1 MNSYIAENGKSSMG
15 AVVEQIQQTYDLQVN
30 GYYSQLHLLEDSLI
44 QEKVRS
50 IELDRNKKF
59 FETWQKES
67 ESTLIFLQ
75 ENGKAITTD
84 GTKLRVDMPSKCLLD
99 LRNGYNIGKLVSL
112 DYNQKKKDGYLVAI
126 PCQEYTIN
134 GETYTAIG
142 TLYDHSKLD
151 SMLSVKSYN
160 GNAYLFMLDNDGN
173 ITYTNQIED
182 KFFRNYFL
190 LKHLKG
196 DQAITE
202 EEADSLQKKLDGRE
216 QGVELLGSDKP
227 YYLGYCPI
235 ENNNTMLICIVE
247 KSVVDN
253 VLRDYQKT
261 IVFETILMAGFI
273 LLLFAGLFYS
283 ISRRSLAEQKAE
295 YEKRNN
301 EIQTLAMKEME
312 ESNKK
317 LKKAKDITTEALQT
331 AENANKA
338 KTDFLS
344 NMSHDIRT
352 PMNAI
357 IGFSGLMEQ
366 NLDHKEKAKGYL
378 KKIQASSNL
387 LLTIINQV
395 LEMAR
400 IESGTAT
407 LNLEP
412 CNLSELFHSVNFVF
426 ESYVKKKG
434 LHFQVDSKV
443 QHHYAFCD
451 ITKLQQIYLNIVSN
465 AIKYTPADHAITVS
479 VIEVPS
485 HKENY
490 ARYIFV
496 CKDTGYGMS
505 EEFLPHI
512 FEEFTREHTT
522 TENKISGTGLGLS
535 IVKSMVDLM
544 GGTIKVESIK
554 GKGTK
559 FTVDIALQIA
569 SKEEFTEEQVMTK
582 EIVNNEMKHK
592 RILLAEDNDLNA
604 EIAIEI
610 LKSEGYLV
618 EHASHGQQCIEM
630 LQNASDGYYDLILMD
645 IQMPF
650 MNGYE
655 ACKEIRKMKDTQK
668 ANIPIIAMTANA
680 FEEDKQMA
688 MQAGMNDYVPKPMD
702 MKILNPILQKYL

>member
-1 MNSYIAENGKSSMG
+1 MSKKSASKRIRRNSYIVGMISFTVA
-15 AVVEQIQQTYDLQVN
+15 
-30 GYYSQLHLLEDSLI
+30 
-44 QEKVRS
+44 
-50 IELDRNKKF
+50 
-59 FETWQKES
+59 
-67 ESTLIFLQ
+67 LIFGIIVNSYTEKEQ
-75 ENGKAITTD
+75 KA
-84 GTKLRVDMPSKCLLD
+84 
-99 LRNGYNIGKLVSL
+99 N
-112 DYNQKKKDGYLVAI
+112 A
-126 PCQEYTIN
+126 
-134 GETYTAIG
+134 TYTAKSTVRRIKSQLDQYVVISDFLENTINEG
-142 TLYDHSKLD
+142 YPLDQNEFSKLAEMIPNENGVVKAFEIAPGGIVSTVYPED
-151 SMLSVKSYN
+151 GNEIVQGLDLLSISVGHNDASLAKNTNEYTLGGPYQLKQGGIGALLFNPVYQKDASGNENFWGFVVLVIDWNRFIDQIGLDKLNDASYN
-160 GNAYLFMLDNDGN
+160 YEIWKSDGDLSNRFVLAQSEEPLSKRCLTVECDIPNYMWYFEIEPKDGWIPASQWFSTIFISYLFSLMISTSFYL
-173 ITYTNQIED
+173 YTSR
-182 KFFRNYFL
+182 KFQQQQYAIQ
-190 LKHLKG
+190 LK
-196 DQAITE
+196 E
-202 EEADSLQKKLDGRE
+202 S
-216 QGVELLGSDKP
+216 
-227 YYLGYCPI
+227 
-235 ENNNTMLICIVE
+235 
-247 KSVVDN
+247 
-253 VLRDYQKT
+253 
-261 IVFETILMAGFI
+261 
-273 LLLFAGLFYS
+273 
-283 ISRRSLAEQKAE
+283 AEQA
-295 YEKRNN
+295 RSAN
-301 EIQTLAMKEME
+301 E
-312 ESNKK
+312 
-317 LKKAKDITTEALQT
+317 
-331 AENANKA
+331 A
-338 KTDFLS
+338 KTRFLF

-357 IGFSGLMEQ
+357 IGFSGLLEQ
-366 NLDHKEKAKGYL
+366 NLDNKEKAKGYL
-378 KKIQASSNL
+378 KKIQVSSNL
-387 LLTIINQV
+387 LLKIINQV

-426 ESYVKKKG
+426 ESDVKKKG
-434 LHFQVDSKV
+434 LHFQVDLKV

-465 AIKYTPADHAITVS
+465 AIKYTPADHTITVS

-496 CKDTGYGMS
+496 CEDTGYGMS

-512 FEEFTREHTT
+512 FDEFTREHTS

-544 GGTIKVESIK
+544 DGTIKVESIK

-569 SKEEFTEEQVMTK
+569 SKEDFTEEQVMTK

-630 LQNASDGYYDLILMD
+630 LQNASDGYYDLVLMD

-655 ACKEIRKMKDTQK
+655 ACKEIRKMEDTQK

>member
-1 MNSYIAENGKSSMG
+1 MNKKSVVKKIKRNCYIVGMISFVVALIFGIIVNSYTEK
-15 AVVEQIQQTYDLQVN
+15 EQ
-30 GYYSQLHLLEDSLI
+30 
-44 QEKVRS
+44 
-50 IELDRNKKF
+50 
-59 FETWQKES
+59 
-67 ESTLIFLQ
+67 
-75 ENGKAITTD
+75 KA
-84 GTKLRVDMPSKCLLD
+84 
-99 LRNGYNIGKLVSL
+99 N
-112 DYNQKKKDGYLVAI
+112 A
-126 PCQEYTIN
+126 
-134 GETYTAIG
+134 TYTAKSTVRRIKSQLDQYVVISDFLENTINEG
-142 TLYDHSKLD
+142 YPLDQNEFSKLAEMIPNENGVVKAFEIAPGGIVSTVYPED
-151 SMLSVKSYN
+151 GNEIVQGLDLLSLSVGHYDASLAKNTNEYTLGGPYQLKQGGIGALLFNPVYQKDASGNENFWGFVVLVIDWNRFIDQIGLDKLNDASYN
-160 GNAYLFMLDNDGN
+160 YEIWKSDGDLSNRFVLAQSEEPLSKRCLTVECDIPNYMWYFEIEPKDGWIPASQWFTTIFISYLFSLMISTSFYL
-173 ITYTNQIED
+173 YTSR
-182 KFFRNYFL
+182 KFQQQQYAIQ
-190 LKHLKG
+190 LK
-196 DQAITE
+196 E
-202 EEADSLQKKLDGRE
+202 S
-216 QGVELLGSDKP
+216 
-227 YYLGYCPI
+227 
-235 ENNNTMLICIVE
+235 
-247 KSVVDN
+247 
-253 VLRDYQKT
+253 
-261 IVFETILMAGFI
+261 
-273 LLLFAGLFYS
+273 
-283 ISRRSLAEQKAE
+283 AEQA
-295 YEKRNN
+295 RSAN
-301 EIQTLAMKEME
+301 E
-312 ESNKK
+312 
-317 LKKAKDITTEALQT
+317 
-331 AENANKA
+331 A
-338 KTDFLS
+338 KTRFLF

-357 IGFSGLMEQ
+357 IGFSGLLEQ
-366 NLDHKEKAKGYL
+366 NLDNKEKAKGYL
-378 KKIQASSNL
+378 KKIQVSSNL
-387 LLTIINQV
+387 LLKIINQV

-426 ESYVKKKG
+426 ESDVKKKG

-496 CKDTGYGMS
+496 CEDTGYGMS

-512 FEEFTREHTT
+512 FDEFTREHTT

-544 GGTIKVESIK
+544 DGTIKVESIK

-569 SKEEFTEEQVMTK
+569 SKEDFTEEQVMTK

-630 LQNASDGYYDLILMD
+630 LQNASDGYYDLVLMD

-655 ACKEIRKMKDTQK
+655 ACKEIRKMEDTQK

-688 MQAGMNDYVPKPMD
+688 MRSGMNDYVPKPMD

>member
-1 MNSYIAENGKSSMG
+1 MNKKSVVKRIKRNCYIVGMISFIVALIFGIIVNSYTEK
-15 AVVEQIQQTYDLQVN
+15 EQ
-30 GYYSQLHLLEDSLI
+30 
-44 QEKVRS
+44 
-50 IELDRNKKF
+50 
-59 FETWQKES
+59 
-67 ESTLIFLQ
+67 
-75 ENGKAITTD
+75 KA
-84 GTKLRVDMPSKCLLD
+84 
-99 LRNGYNIGKLVSL
+99 N
-112 DYNQKKKDGYLVAI
+112 A
-126 PCQEYTIN
+126 
-134 GETYTAIG
+134 TYTAKSTVRRIKSQLDQYVVISDFLENTINEG
-142 TLYDHSKLD
+142 YPLDQNEFSKLAELIPNENGVVKAFEIAPGGIVSTVYPED
-151 SMLSVKSYN
+151 GNEIVQGLDLLSLSVGHNDATLAKNTNEYTLGGPYQLKQGGTGALLFNPVYQKDASGNENFWGFVVLAIDWNRFIDQIGLDKLNDASYN
-160 GNAYLFMLDNDGN
+160 YEIWKSDGDISNRFVLAQSEEPLSKRCLTVECNIPNYMWYFEIEPKDGWIPASQWFTTIFISYLFSLMISTSFYL
-173 ITYTNQIED
+173 YTSR
-182 KFFRNYFL
+182 KFQQQQYAIQ
-190 LKHLKG
+190 LK
-196 DQAITE
+196 E
-202 EEADSLQKKLDGRE
+202 S
-216 QGVELLGSDKP
+216 
-227 YYLGYCPI
+227 
-235 ENNNTMLICIVE
+235 
-247 KSVVDN
+247 
-253 VLRDYQKT
+253 
-261 IVFETILMAGFI
+261 
-273 LLLFAGLFYS
+273 
-283 ISRRSLAEQKAE
+283 AEQA
-295 YEKRNN
+295 RSAN
-301 EIQTLAMKEME
+301 E
-312 ESNKK
+312 
-317 LKKAKDITTEALQT
+317 
-331 AENANKA
+331 A
-338 KTDFLS
+338 KTRFLF

-387 LLTIINQV
+387 LLIIINQV

-426 ESYVKKKG
+426 ESDVKKKG

-496 CKDTGYGMS
+496 CEDTGYGMS

-569 SKEEFTEEQVMTK
+569 SKEDFAEEQVMTK

-630 LQNASDGYYDLILMD
+630 LQNASDGYFDLILMD

-655 ACKEIRKMKDTQK
+655 ACKEIRNMKDTQK

-688 MQAGMNDYVPKPMD
+688 MQSGMNDYVPKPMD

>member
-1 MNSYIAENGKSSMG
+1 MRKKSASKTIKRNCYIVGMISFTVALIFGIIVNSYTEK
-15 AVVEQIQQTYDLQVN
+15 EQ
-30 GYYSQLHLLEDSLI
+30 
-44 QEKVRS
+44 
-50 IELDRNKKF
+50 
-59 FETWQKES
+59 
-67 ESTLIFLQ
+67 
-75 ENGKAITTD
+75 KA
-84 GTKLRVDMPSKCLLD
+84 
-99 LRNGYNIGKLVSL
+99 N
-112 DYNQKKKDGYLVAI
+112 A
-126 PCQEYTIN
+126 
-134 GETYTAIG
+134 TYTAKSTVRRIKSQLDQYVVISDFLENTINEG
-142 TLYDHSKLD
+142 YPLDQNEFSKLAEMIPNENGVVKAFEIAPGGIVSTVYPEGGNEIVQGLD
-151 SMLSVKSYN
+151 LLSLSVGHYDASLAKNTNEYTLGGPYQLKQGGIGALLFNPVYQKDASGNENFWGFVVLVIDWNRFIDQIGLDKLNDASYN
-160 GNAYLFMLDNDGN
+160 YEIWKSDGDLSNRFVLAQSEEPLSKRCLTVECDIPNYMWYFEIEPKDGWIPASQWFSTIFISYLFSLMISTSFYL
-173 ITYTNQIED
+173 YTSR
-182 KFFRNYFL
+182 KFQQQQYAIQ
-190 LKHLKG
+190 LK
-196 DQAITE
+196 E
-202 EEADSLQKKLDGRE
+202 S
-216 QGVELLGSDKP
+216 
-227 YYLGYCPI
+227 
-235 ENNNTMLICIVE
+235 
-247 KSVVDN
+247 
-253 VLRDYQKT
+253 
-261 IVFETILMAGFI
+261 
-273 LLLFAGLFYS
+273 
-283 ISRRSLAEQKAE
+283 AEQA
-295 YEKRNN
+295 RSAN
-301 EIQTLAMKEME
+301 E
-312 ESNKK
+312 
-317 LKKAKDITTEALQT
+317 
-331 AENANKA
+331 A
-338 KTDFLS
+338 KTRFLF

-357 IGFSGLMEQ
+357 IGFSGLLEQ
-366 NLDHKEKAKGYL
+366 NLDNKEKAKGYL
-378 KKIQASSNL
+378 KKIQVSSNL
-387 LLTIINQV
+387 LLKIINQV

-426 ESYVKKKG
+426 ESDVKKKG

-465 AIKYTPADHAITVS
+465 AIKYTPANHAITVS

-490 ARYIFV
+490 ARYVFL
-496 CKDTGYGMS
+496 CEDTGYGMS

-512 FEEFTREHTT
+512 FDEFTREHTT

-544 GGTIKVESIK
+544 DGTIKVESIK

-569 SKEEFTEEQVMTK
+569 SKEDFTEEQVMTK

-630 LQNASDGYYDLILMD
+630 LQNASDGYYDLVLMD

-655 ACKEIRKMKDTQK
+655 ACKEIRKMEDTQK

>member
-1 MNSYIAENGKSSMG
+1 MNKKSVVKRIRRNCYIVGLISFVVALIFGIIVNSYTEK
-15 AVVEQIQQTYDLQVN
+15 EQ
-30 GYYSQLHLLEDSLI
+30 
-44 QEKVRS
+44 
-50 IELDRNKKF
+50 
-59 FETWQKES
+59 
-67 ESTLIFLQ
+67 
-75 ENGKAITTD
+75 KA
-84 GTKLRVDMPSKCLLD
+84 
-99 LRNGYNIGKLVSL
+99 N
-112 DYNQKKKDGYLVAI
+112 A
-126 PCQEYTIN
+126 
-134 GETYTAIG
+134 TYTAKSTVRRIKSQLDQYVVISDFLENTIIEG
-142 TLYDHSKLD
+142 YSLDQNEFSKLAEMIPNENGVVKAFEIAPGGIVSTVYPED
-151 SMLSVKSYN
+151 GNEIVQGLDLLSLSVGHYDASLAKNTNEYTLGGPYQLKQGGTGALLFNPVYQKDASGNENFWGFVVLAIDWNRFIDQIGLDKLNDASYN
-160 GNAYLFMLDNDGN
+160 YEIWKSDGDISNRFVLAQSEEPLSKRCLTVECNIPNYMWYFEIEPKDGWIPASQWFTTIFISYLFSLMISTSFYL
-173 ITYTNQIED
+173 YTSR
-182 KFFRNYFL
+182 KFQQQQYAIQ
-190 LKHLKG
+190 LK
-196 DQAITE
+196 
-202 EEADSLQKKLDGRE
+202 
-216 QGVELLGSDKP
+216 
-227 YYLGYCPI
+227 
-235 ENNNTMLICIVE
+235 
-247 KSVVDN
+247 KS
-253 VLRDYQKT
+253 
-261 IVFETILMAGFI
+261 
-273 LLLFAGLFYS
+273 
-283 ISRRSLAEQKAE
+283 AEQA
-295 YEKRNN
+295 RSAN
-301 EIQTLAMKEME
+301 E
-312 ESNKK
+312 
-317 LKKAKDITTEALQT
+317 
-331 AENANKA
+331 A
-338 KTDFLS
+338 KTRFLF

-357 IGFSGLMEQ
+357 IGFSGLLEQ

-378 KKIQASSNL
+378 KKIQVSSNL

-426 ESYVKKKG
+426 ESDVKKKG

-490 ARYIFV
+490 ARYIFA
-496 CKDTGYGMS
+496 CEDTGYGMS

-512 FEEFTREHTT
+512 FEEFTREHTS

-544 GGTIKVESIK
+544 DGTIKVESIK

-569 SKEEFTEEQVMTK
+569 SKEDFTEEQVMTK

-630 LQNASDGYYDLILMD
+630 LQNASDGYFDLILMD

-688 MQAGMNDYVPKPMD
+688 MQSGMNDYVPKPMD

>member
-1 MNSYIAENGKSSMG
+1 MRKKSASKRIRRNSYIVGMISFTVA
-15 AVVEQIQQTYDLQVN
+15 
-30 GYYSQLHLLEDSLI
+30 
-44 QEKVRS
+44 
-50 IELDRNKKF
+50 
-59 FETWQKES
+59 
-67 ESTLIFLQ
+67 LIFGIIVNSYTEKEQ
-75 ENGKAITTD
+75 KA
-84 GTKLRVDMPSKCLLD
+84 
-99 LRNGYNIGKLVSL
+99 N
-112 DYNQKKKDGYLVAI
+112 A
-126 PCQEYTIN
+126 
-134 GETYTAIG
+134 TYTAKSTVRRIKSQLDQYVVISDFLENTINEG
-142 TLYDHSKLD
+142 YPLNQNEFSKLAEMIPNENGVVKAFEIAPSGIVSTVYPED
-151 SMLSVKSYN
+151 GNEIVQGLDLLSLSVGHYDASLAKNTNEYTLGGPYQLKQGGIGALLFNPVYQKDASGNENFWGFVVLVIDWNRFIDQIGLDKLNDASYN
-160 GNAYLFMLDNDGN
+160 YEIWKSDGDLSNRFVLAQSEEPLSKRCLTVECDIPNYMWYFEIEPKDGWIPASQWFTTIFISYLFSLMISTSFYL
-173 ITYTNQIED
+173 YTSR
-182 KFFRNYFL
+182 KFQQQQYAIQ
-190 LKHLKG
+190 LK
-196 DQAITE
+196 E
-202 EEADSLQKKLDGRE
+202 S
-216 QGVELLGSDKP
+216 
-227 YYLGYCPI
+227 
-235 ENNNTMLICIVE
+235 
-247 KSVVDN
+247 
-253 VLRDYQKT
+253 
-261 IVFETILMAGFI
+261 
-273 LLLFAGLFYS
+273 
-283 ISRRSLAEQKAE
+283 AEQA
-295 YEKRNN
+295 RSAN
-301 EIQTLAMKEME
+301 E
-312 ESNKK
+312 
-317 LKKAKDITTEALQT
+317 
-331 AENANKA
+331 A
-338 KTDFLS
+338 KTRFLF

-357 IGFSGLMEQ
+357 IGFSGLLEQ
-366 NLDHKEKAKGYL
+366 NLDNKEKAKGYL
-378 KKIQASSNL
+378 KKIQVSSNL
-387 LLTIINQV
+387 LLKIINQV

-426 ESYVKKKG
+426 ESDVKKKG

-496 CKDTGYGMS
+496 CEDTGYGMS

-512 FEEFTREHTT
+512 FDEFTREHTT

-544 GGTIKVESIK
+544 DGTIKVESIK

-569 SKEEFTEEQVMTK
+569 SKEDFTEEQVMTK

-630 LQNASDGYYDLILMD
+630 LQNASDGYYDLVLMD

-655 ACKEIRKMKDTQK
+655 ACKEIRKMEDTQK

>member
-1 MNSYIAENGKSSMG
+1 MNKKSVVKKIKRNSYIVGMISFTVA
-15 AVVEQIQQTYDLQVN
+15 
-30 GYYSQLHLLEDSLI
+30 
-44 QEKVRS
+44 
-50 IELDRNKKF
+50 
-59 FETWQKES
+59 
-67 ESTLIFLQ
+67 LIFGIIVNSYTEKEQ
-75 ENGKAITTD
+75 KA
-84 GTKLRVDMPSKCLLD
+84 
-99 LRNGYNIGKLVSL
+99 N
-112 DYNQKKKDGYLVAI
+112 A
-126 PCQEYTIN
+126 
-134 GETYTAIG
+134 TYTAKSTVRRIKSQLDQYVVISDFLENTINEG
-142 TLYDHSKLD
+142 YPLDQNEFSKLAEMIPNENGVVKAFEIAPGGIVSTVYPED
-151 SMLSVKSYN
+151 GNEIVQGLDLLSISVGHNDASLAKNTNEYTLGGPYQLKQGGIGALLFNPVYQKDASGNENFWGFVVLVIDWNRFIDQIGLDKLNDASYN
-160 GNAYLFMLDNDGN
+160 YEIWKSDGDLSNRFVLAQSEEPLSKRCLTVECDIPNYMWYFEIEPKDGWIPASQWFSMIFISYLFSLMISTSFYL
-173 ITYTNQIED
+173 YTSR
-182 KFFRNYFL
+182 KFQQQQYAIQ
-190 LKHLKG
+190 LK
-196 DQAITE
+196 E
-202 EEADSLQKKLDGRE
+202 S
-216 QGVELLGSDKP
+216 
-227 YYLGYCPI
+227 
-235 ENNNTMLICIVE
+235 
-247 KSVVDN
+247 
-253 VLRDYQKT
+253 
-261 IVFETILMAGFI
+261 
-273 LLLFAGLFYS
+273 
-283 ISRRSLAEQKAE
+283 AEQA
-295 YEKRNN
+295 RSAN
-301 EIQTLAMKEME
+301 E
-312 ESNKK
+312 
-317 LKKAKDITTEALQT
+317 
-331 AENANKA
+331 A
-338 KTDFLS
+338 KTRFLF

-357 IGFSGLMEQ
+357 IGFSGLLEQ
-366 NLDHKEKAKGYL
+366 NLDNKEKAKGYL
-378 KKIQASSNL
+378 KKIQVSSNL
-387 LLTIINQV
+387 LLKIINQV
-395 LEMAR
+395 LETAR

-426 ESYVKKKG
+426 ESDVKKKG

-465 AIKYTPADHAITVS
+465 AIKYTPADHTITVS

-496 CKDTGYGMS
+496 CEDTGYGMS

-512 FEEFTREHTT
+512 FDEFTREHTS

-544 GGTIKVESIK
+544 DGTIKVESIK

-569 SKEEFTEEQVMTK
+569 SKEDFTEEQVMTK

-630 LQNASDGYYDLILMD
+630 LQNASDGYYDLVLMD

-655 ACKEIRKMKDTQK
+655 ACKEIRKMEDTQK

>member
-1 MNSYIAENGKSSMG
+1 MRKSASKRIRRNSYIVGMISFTVA
-15 AVVEQIQQTYDLQVN
+15 
-30 GYYSQLHLLEDSLI
+30 
-44 QEKVRS
+44 
-50 IELDRNKKF
+50 
-59 FETWQKES
+59 
-67 ESTLIFLQ
+67 LIFGIIVNSYTEKEQ
-75 ENGKAITTD
+75 KA
-84 GTKLRVDMPSKCLLD
+84 
-99 LRNGYNIGKLVSL
+99 N
-112 DYNQKKKDGYLVAI
+112 A
-126 PCQEYTIN
+126 
-134 GETYTAIG
+134 TYTAKSTVRRIKSQLDQYVVISDFLENTINEG
-142 TLYDHSKLD
+142 YPLDQNEFSKLAEMIPNENGVVKAFEIAPGGIVSTVYPEGGNEIVQGLD
-151 SMLSVKSYN
+151 LLSLSVGHYDASLAKNTNEYTLGGPYQLKQGGIGALLFNPVYQKDASGNENFWGFVVLVIVWNRFIDQIGLDKLNDASYN
-160 GNAYLFMLDNDGN
+160 YEIWKSDGDLSNRFVLAQSEEPLSKRCLTVECDIPNYMWYFEIEPKDGWIPASQWFSTIFISYLFSLMISTSFYL
-173 ITYTNQIED
+173 YTSR
-182 KFFRNYFL
+182 KFQQQQYAIQ
-190 LKHLKG
+190 LK
-196 DQAITE
+196 E
-202 EEADSLQKKLDGRE
+202 S
-216 QGVELLGSDKP
+216 
-227 YYLGYCPI
+227 
-235 ENNNTMLICIVE
+235 
-247 KSVVDN
+247 
-253 VLRDYQKT
+253 
-261 IVFETILMAGFI
+261 
-273 LLLFAGLFYS
+273 
-283 ISRRSLAEQKAE
+283 AEQA
-295 YEKRNN
+295 RSAN
-301 EIQTLAMKEME
+301 E
-312 ESNKK
+312 
-317 LKKAKDITTEALQT
+317 
-331 AENANKA
+331 A
-338 KTDFLS
+338 KTRFLF

-357 IGFSGLMEQ
+357 IGFSGLLEQ
-366 NLDHKEKAKGYL
+366 NLDNKEKAKGYL
-378 KKIQASSNL
+378 KKIQVSSNL
-387 LLTIINQV
+387 LLKIINQV

-426 ESYVKKKG
+426 ESDVKKKG

-496 CKDTGYGMS
+496 CEDTGYGMS

-512 FEEFTREHTT
+512 FDEFTREHTT

-544 GGTIKVESIK
+544 DGTIKVESIK

-569 SKEEFTEEQVMTK
+569 SKEDFTEEQVMTK

-630 LQNASDGYYDLILMD
+630 LQNASDGYYDLVLMD

-655 ACKEIRKMKDTQK
+655 ACKEIRKMEDTQK

>member
-1 MNSYIAENGKSSMG
+1 MRKSASKRIRRNSYIVGMISFTVA
-15 AVVEQIQQTYDLQVN
+15 
-30 GYYSQLHLLEDSLI
+30 
-44 QEKVRS
+44 
-50 IELDRNKKF
+50 
-59 FETWQKES
+59 
-67 ESTLIFLQ
+67 LIFGIIVNSYTEKEQ
-75 ENGKAITTD
+75 KA
-84 GTKLRVDMPSKCLLD
+84 
-99 LRNGYNIGKLVSL
+99 N
-112 DYNQKKKDGYLVAI
+112 A
-126 PCQEYTIN
+126 
-134 GETYTAIG
+134 TYTAKSTVRRIKSQLDQYVVISDFLENTINEG
-142 TLYDHSKLD
+142 YPLDQNEFSKLAEMIPNENGVVKAFEIAPGGIVSTVYPED
-151 SMLSVKSYN
+151 GNEIVQGLDLLSISVGHNDASLAKNTNEYTLGGPYQLKQGGIGALLFNPVYQKDASGNENFWGFVVLVIDWNRFIDQIGLDKLNDASYN
-160 GNAYLFMLDNDGN
+160 YEIWKSDGDLSNRFVLAQSEEPLSKRCLTVECDIPNYMWYFEIEPKDGWIPASQWFSTIFISYLFSLMISTSFYL
-173 ITYTNQIED
+173 YTSR
-182 KFFRNYFL
+182 KFQQQQYAIQ
-190 LKHLKG
+190 LK
-196 DQAITE
+196 E
-202 EEADSLQKKLDGRE
+202 S
-216 QGVELLGSDKP
+216 
-227 YYLGYCPI
+227 
-235 ENNNTMLICIVE
+235 
-247 KSVVDN
+247 
-253 VLRDYQKT
+253 
-261 IVFETILMAGFI
+261 
-273 LLLFAGLFYS
+273 
-283 ISRRSLAEQKAE
+283 AEQA
-295 YEKRNN
+295 RSAN
-301 EIQTLAMKEME
+301 E
-312 ESNKK
+312 
-317 LKKAKDITTEALQT
+317 
-331 AENANKA
+331 A
-338 KTDFLS
+338 KTRFLF

-357 IGFSGLMEQ
+357 IGFSGLLEQ
-366 NLDHKEKAKGYL
+366 NLDNKEKAKGYL
-378 KKIQASSNL
+378 KKIQVSSNL
-387 LLTIINQV
+387 LLKIINQV

-426 ESYVKKKG
+426 ESDVKKKG

-496 CKDTGYGMS
+496 CEDTGYGMS

-512 FEEFTREHTT
+512 FDEFTREHTT

-544 GGTIKVESIK
+544 DGTIKVESIK

-569 SKEEFTEEQVMTK
+569 SKEDFTEEQVMTK

-630 LQNASDGYYDLILMD
+630 LQNASDGYYDLVLMD

-655 ACKEIRKMKDTQK
+655 ACKEIRKMEDTQK

>member
-1 MNSYIAENGKSSMG
+1 MNKKSVVKRIKRNCYIVGMISFIVALIFGIIVNSYTEK
-15 AVVEQIQQTYDLQVN
+15 EQ
-30 GYYSQLHLLEDSLI
+30 
-44 QEKVRS
+44 
-50 IELDRNKKF
+50 
-59 FETWQKES
+59 
-67 ESTLIFLQ
+67 
-75 ENGKAITTD
+75 KA
-84 GTKLRVDMPSKCLLD
+84 
-99 LRNGYNIGKLVSL
+99 N
-112 DYNQKKKDGYLVAI
+112 A
-126 PCQEYTIN
+126 
-134 GETYTAIG
+134 TYTAKSTVRRIKSQLDQYVVISDFLENTIIEG
-142 TLYDHSKLD
+142 YSLDQNEFSKLAEMIPNENGVVKAFEIAPGGIVSTVYPED
-151 SMLSVKSYN
+151 GNEIVQGLDLLSLSVGHYDASLAKNTNEYTLGGPYQLKQGGTGALLFNPVYQKDASGNENFWGFVVLAIDWNRFIDQIGLDKLNDASYN
-160 GNAYLFMLDNDGN
+160 YEIWKSDGDISNRFVLAQSEEPLSKRCLTVECNIPNYMWYFEIEPKDGWIPASQWFTTIFISYLFSLMISTSFYL
-173 ITYTNQIED
+173 YTSR
-182 KFFRNYFL
+182 KFQQQQYAIQ
-190 LKHLKG
+190 LK
-196 DQAITE
+196 E
-202 EEADSLQKKLDGRE
+202 S
-216 QGVELLGSDKP
+216 
-227 YYLGYCPI
+227 
-235 ENNNTMLICIVE
+235 
-247 KSVVDN
+247 
-253 VLRDYQKT
+253 
-261 IVFETILMAGFI
+261 
-273 LLLFAGLFYS
+273 
-283 ISRRSLAEQKAE
+283 AEQA
-295 YEKRNN
+295 RSAN
-301 EIQTLAMKEME
+301 E
-312 ESNKK
+312 
-317 LKKAKDITTEALQT
+317 
-331 AENANKA
+331 A
-338 KTDFLS
+338 KTRFLF

-426 ESYVKKKG
+426 ESDVKKKG

-496 CKDTGYGMS
+496 CEDTGYGMS

-569 SKEEFTEEQVMTK
+569 SKEDFAEEQVMTK

-630 LQNASDGYYDLILMD
+630 LQNASDGYFDLILMD

-655 ACKEIRKMKDTQK
+655 ACKEIRNMKDTQK

-680 FEEDKQMA
+680 FEEDKKMA
-688 MQAGMNDYVPKPMD
+688 MQSGMNDYVPKPMD

>member
-1 MNSYIAENGKSSMG
+1 MNKKSVVKRIKRNCYIVGMISFIVALIFGIIVNSYTEK
-15 AVVEQIQQTYDLQVN
+15 EQ
-30 GYYSQLHLLEDSLI
+30 
-44 QEKVRS
+44 
-50 IELDRNKKF
+50 
-59 FETWQKES
+59 
-67 ESTLIFLQ
+67 
-75 ENGKAITTD
+75 KA
-84 GTKLRVDMPSKCLLD
+84 
-99 LRNGYNIGKLVSL
+99 N
-112 DYNQKKKDGYLVAI
+112 A
-126 PCQEYTIN
+126 
-134 GETYTAIG
+134 TYTAKSTVRRIKSQLDQYVVISDFLENTIIEG
-142 TLYDHSKLD
+142 YSLDQNEFSKLAEMIPNENGVVKAFEIAPGGIVSTVYPED
-151 SMLSVKSYN
+151 GNEIVQGLDLLSLSVGHYDASLAKNTNEYTLGGPYQLKQGGTGALLFNPVYQKDASGNENFWGFVVLAIDWNRFIDQIGLDKLNDASYN
-160 GNAYLFMLDNDGN
+160 YEIWKSDGDISNRFVLAQSEEPLSKRCLTVECNIPNYMWYFEIEPKDGWIPASQWFTTIFISYLFSLMISTSFYL
-173 ITYTNQIED
+173 YTSR
-182 KFFRNYFL
+182 KFQQQQYAIQ
-190 LKHLKG
+190 LK
-196 DQAITE
+196 E
-202 EEADSLQKKLDGRE
+202 S
-216 QGVELLGSDKP
+216 
-227 YYLGYCPI
+227 
-235 ENNNTMLICIVE
+235 
-247 KSVVDN
+247 
-253 VLRDYQKT
+253 
-261 IVFETILMAGFI
+261 
-273 LLLFAGLFYS
+273 
-283 ISRRSLAEQKAE
+283 AEQA
-295 YEKRNN
+295 RSAN
-301 EIQTLAMKEME
+301 E
-312 ESNKK
+312 
-317 LKKAKDITTEALQT
+317 
-331 AENANKA
+331 A
-338 KTDFLS
+338 KTRFLF

-426 ESYVKKKG
+426 ESDVKKKG
-434 LHFQVDSKV
+434 LNFQVDSKV

-496 CKDTGYGMS
+496 CEDTGYGMS

-569 SKEEFTEEQVMTK
+569 SKEDFAEEQVMTK

-630 LQNASDGYYDLILMD
+630 LQNASDGYFDLILMD

-655 ACKEIRKMKDTQK
+655 ACKEIRNMKDTQK

-688 MQAGMNDYVPKPMD
+688 MQSGMNDYVPKPMD

>member
-1 MNSYIAENGKSSMG
+1 MFFRIFIDVFNKYHERKPGEWMRKSASKRIRRNSYIVGMISFTVA
-15 AVVEQIQQTYDLQVN
+15 
-30 GYYSQLHLLEDSLI
+30 
-44 QEKVRS
+44 
-50 IELDRNKKF
+50 
-59 FETWQKES
+59 
-67 ESTLIFLQ
+67 LIFGIIVNSYTEKEQ
-75 ENGKAITTD
+75 KA
-84 GTKLRVDMPSKCLLD
+84 
-99 LRNGYNIGKLVSL
+99 N
-112 DYNQKKKDGYLVAI
+112 A
-126 PCQEYTIN
+126 
-134 GETYTAIG
+134 TYTAKSTVRRIKSQLDQYVVISDFLENTINEG
-142 TLYDHSKLD
+142 YPLDQNEFSKLAEMIPNENGVVKAFEIAPGGIVSTVYPEGGNEIVQGLD
-151 SMLSVKSYN
+151 LLSLSVGHYDASLAKNTNEYTLGGPYQLKQGGIGALLFNPVYQKDASGNENFWGFVVLVIDWNRFIDQIGLDKLNDASYN
-160 GNAYLFMLDNDGN
+160 YEIWKSDGDLSNRFVLAQSEEPLSKRCLTVECDIPNYMWYFEIEPKDGWIPASQWFSMIFISYLFSLMISTSFYL
-173 ITYTNQIED
+173 YTSR
-182 KFFRNYFL
+182 KFQQQQYAIQ
-190 LKHLKG
+190 LK
-196 DQAITE
+196 E
-202 EEADSLQKKLDGRE
+202 S
-216 QGVELLGSDKP
+216 
-227 YYLGYCPI
+227 
-235 ENNNTMLICIVE
+235 
-247 KSVVDN
+247 
-253 VLRDYQKT
+253 
-261 IVFETILMAGFI
+261 
-273 LLLFAGLFYS
+273 
-283 ISRRSLAEQKAE
+283 AEQA
-295 YEKRNN
+295 RSAN
-301 EIQTLAMKEME
+301 E
-312 ESNKK
+312 
-317 LKKAKDITTEALQT
+317 
-331 AENANKA
+331 A
-338 KTDFLS
+338 KTRFLF

-357 IGFSGLMEQ
+357 IGFSGLLEQ
-366 NLDHKEKAKGYL
+366 NLDNKEKAKGYL
-378 KKIQASSNL
+378 KKIQVSSNL
-387 LLTIINQV
+387 LLKIINQV

-426 ESYVKKKG
+426 ESDVKKKG

-465 AIKYTPADHAITVS
+465 AIKYTPADHTITVS

-496 CKDTGYGMS
+496 CEDTGYGMS

-512 FEEFTREHTT
+512 FDEFTREHTS

-544 GGTIKVESIK
+544 DGTIKVESIK

-569 SKEEFTEEQVMTK
+569 SKEDFTEEQVMTK

-630 LQNASDGYYDLILMD
+630 LQNASDGYYDLVLMD

-655 ACKEIRKMKDTQK
+655 ACKEIRKMEDTQK

>member
-1 MNSYIAENGKSSMG
+1 MNKKSVVKKIKRNSYIVGMISFTLA
-15 AVVEQIQQTYDLQVN
+15 
-30 GYYSQLHLLEDSLI
+30 
-44 QEKVRS
+44 
-50 IELDRNKKF
+50 
-59 FETWQKES
+59 
-67 ESTLIFLQ
+67 LIFGIIVNSYTEKEQ
-75 ENGKAITTD
+75 KA
-84 GTKLRVDMPSKCLLD
+84 
-99 LRNGYNIGKLVSL
+99 N
-112 DYNQKKKDGYLVAI
+112 A
-126 PCQEYTIN
+126 
-134 GETYTAIG
+134 TYTAKSTVRRIKSQLDQYVVISDFLENTINEG
-142 TLYDHSKLD
+142 YPLDQNEFSKLAEMIPNENGVVKAFEIAPGGIVSTVYPED
-151 SMLSVKSYN
+151 GNEIVQGLDLLSISVGHNDASLAKNTNEYTLGGPYQLKQGGIGALLFNPVYQKDASGNENFWGFVVLVIDWNRFIDQIGLDKLNDASYN
-160 GNAYLFMLDNDGN
+160 YEIWKSDGDLSNRFVLAQSEEPLSKRCLTVECDIPNYMWYFEIEPKDGWIPASQWFSTIFISYLFSLMISTSFYL
-173 ITYTNQIED
+173 YTSR
-182 KFFRNYFL
+182 KFQQQQYAIQ
-190 LKHLKG
+190 LK
-196 DQAITE
+196 E
-202 EEADSLQKKLDGRE
+202 S
-216 QGVELLGSDKP
+216 
-227 YYLGYCPI
+227 
-235 ENNNTMLICIVE
+235 
-247 KSVVDN
+247 
-253 VLRDYQKT
+253 
-261 IVFETILMAGFI
+261 
-273 LLLFAGLFYS
+273 
-283 ISRRSLAEQKAE
+283 AEQA
-295 YEKRNN
+295 RSAN
-301 EIQTLAMKEME
+301 E
-312 ESNKK
+312 
-317 LKKAKDITTEALQT
+317 
-331 AENANKA
+331 A
-338 KTDFLS
+338 KTRFLF

-357 IGFSGLMEQ
+357 IGFSGLLEQ
-366 NLDHKEKAKGYL
+366 NLDNKEKAKGYL
-378 KKIQASSNL
+378 KKIQVSSNL
-387 LLTIINQV
+387 LLKIINQV

-426 ESYVKKKG
+426 ESDVKKKG

-496 CKDTGYGMS
+496 CEDTGYGMS

-512 FEEFTREHTT
+512 FDEFTREHTT

-544 GGTIKVESIK
+544 DGTIKVESIK

-569 SKEEFTEEQVMTK
+569 SKEDFTEKQVMTK

-630 LQNASDGYYDLILMD
+630 LQNASDGYYDLVLMD

-655 ACKEIRKMKDTQK
+655 ACKEIRKMEDTQK

>member
-1 MNSYIAENGKSSMG
+1 MSKKSASKRIRRNSYIVGMISFTVA
-15 AVVEQIQQTYDLQVN
+15 
-30 GYYSQLHLLEDSLI
+30 
-44 QEKVRS
+44 
-50 IELDRNKKF
+50 
-59 FETWQKES
+59 
-67 ESTLIFLQ
+67 LIFGIIVNSYTEKEQ
-75 ENGKAITTD
+75 KA
-84 GTKLRVDMPSKCLLD
+84 
-99 LRNGYNIGKLVSL
+99 N
-112 DYNQKKKDGYLVAI
+112 A
-126 PCQEYTIN
+126 
-134 GETYTAIG
+134 TYTAKSTVRRIKSQLDQYVVISDFLENTINEG
-142 TLYDHSKLD
+142 YPLDQNEFSKLAEMIPNENGVVKAFEIAPGGIVSTVYPED
-151 SMLSVKSYN
+151 GNEIVQGLDLLSLSVGHYDASLAKNTNEYTLGGPYQLKQGGIGALLFNPVYQKDASGNENFWGFVVLVIDWNRFIDQIGLDKLNDASYN
-160 GNAYLFMLDNDGN
+160 YEIWKSDGDLSNRFVLAQSEEPLSKRCLTVECDIPNYMWYFEIEPKDGWIPASQWFSMIFISYLFSLMISTSFYL
-173 ITYTNQIED
+173 YTSR
-182 KFFRNYFL
+182 KFQQQQYAIQ
-190 LKHLKG
+190 LK
-196 DQAITE
+196 E
-202 EEADSLQKKLDGRE
+202 S
-216 QGVELLGSDKP
+216 
-227 YYLGYCPI
+227 
-235 ENNNTMLICIVE
+235 
-247 KSVVDN
+247 
-253 VLRDYQKT
+253 
-261 IVFETILMAGFI
+261 
-273 LLLFAGLFYS
+273 
-283 ISRRSLAEQKAE
+283 AEQA
-295 YEKRNN
+295 RSAN
-301 EIQTLAMKEME
+301 E
-312 ESNKK
+312 
-317 LKKAKDITTEALQT
+317 
-331 AENANKA
+331 A
-338 KTDFLS
+338 KTRFLF

-357 IGFSGLMEQ
+357 IGFSGLLEQ
-366 NLDHKEKAKGYL
+366 NLDNKEKAKGYL
-378 KKIQASSNL
+378 KKIQVSSNL
-387 LLTIINQV
+387 LLKIINQV

-426 ESYVKKKG
+426 ESDVKKKG

-443 QHHYAFCD
+443 QHHYTFCD

-496 CKDTGYGMS
+496 CEDTGYGMS

-512 FEEFTREHTT
+512 FDEFTREHTS

-544 GGTIKVESIK
+544 DGTIKVESIK

-569 SKEEFTEEQVMTK
+569 SKEDFTEEQVMTK

-630 LQNASDGYYDLILMD
+630 LQNASDGYYDLVLMD

-655 ACKEIRKMKDTQK
+655 ACKEIRKMEDTQK

-702 MKILNPILQKYL
+702 MKILNPILQNTYESSFVQLKNEVVFWEVER

>member
-1 MNSYIAENGKSSMG
+1 MNKKCVGKRIKRNCYIVGMIPFIIALVFGTIINVLAEKDQKVNATYAANSTVRRIKSQLDQYVVMSDFLENTINEGYALDQEDFSKLAEMIPNENGVVKAFEIAPNGIVSTVYPQEGNEVVAGLDVLTVDEGHFDANLAKDTNEYTLGGPYELKQGGKG
-15 AVVEQIQQTYDLQVN
+15 ALLFNPVYQKDASGNENFWGFVALIIDWDRFIEQIGLDKLN
-30 GYYSQLHLLEDSLI
+30 NASYSYEIWKNEGNTSNRVVLAQS
-44 QEKVRS
+44 EKTLSKRCLTVECDIPNYMWYFE
-50 IELDRNKKF
+50 IE
-59 FETWQKES
+59 
-67 ESTLIFLQ
+67 
-75 ENGKAITTD
+75 
-84 GTKLRVDMPSKCLLD
+84 P
-99 LRNGYNIGKLVSL
+99 
-112 DYNQKKKDGYLVAI
+112 KDGWI
-126 PCQEYTIN
+126 PVSQWFTTIV
-134 GETYTAIG
+134 I
-142 TLYDHSKLD
+142 S
-151 SMLSVKSYN
+151 
-160 GNAYLFMLDNDGN
+160 YLFSLMISTSFYL
-173 ITYTNQIED
+173 YTSR
-182 KFFRNYFL
+182 KFQQQQYAIQ
-190 LKHLKG
+190 LK
-196 DQAITE
+196 
-202 EEADSLQKKLDGRE
+202 
-216 QGVELLGSDKP
+216 
-227 YYLGYCPI
+227 
-235 ENNNTMLICIVE
+235 
-247 KSVVDN
+247 KS
-253 VLRDYQKT
+253 
-261 IVFETILMAGFI
+261 
-273 LLLFAGLFYS
+273 
-283 ISRRSLAEQKAE
+283 AEQA
-295 YEKRNN
+295 R
-301 EIQTLAMKEME
+301 
-312 ESNKK
+312 
-317 LKKAKDITTEALQT
+317 
-331 AENANKA
+331 NANEA
-338 KTDFLS
+338 KTRFLF

-357 IGFSGLMEQ
+357 IGFSGLLEQ
-366 NLDHKEKAKGYL
+366 NLDNKEKAKGYL

-400 IESGTAT
+400 IESGTAA

-426 ESYVKKKG
+426 ESDVKKKG

-443 QHHYAFCD
+443 QHRYAFCD

-465 AIKYTPADHAITVS
+465 AIKYTPADHTITVS
-479 VIEVPS
+479 VMEVPS

-496 CKDTGYGMS
+496 CEDTGYGMS

-512 FEEFTREHTT
+512 FEEFTREHTM

-544 GGTIKVESIK
+544 DGTIKVESIK

-569 SKEEFTEEQVMTK
+569 SKEDFSEEQIMTK
-582 EIVNNEMKHK
+582 EIVNSEMKHK

-630 LQNASDGYYDLILMD
+630 LQEAEDRYYDLILMD

-688 MQAGMNDYVPKPMD
+688 MRSGMNDYVPKPMD

>member
-1 MNSYIAENGKSSMG
+1 MNKKSVVKKIKRNCYIVGMISFTVALIFGIIVNSYTEK
-15 AVVEQIQQTYDLQVN
+15 EQ
-30 GYYSQLHLLEDSLI
+30 
-44 QEKVRS
+44 
-50 IELDRNKKF
+50 
-59 FETWQKES
+59 
-67 ESTLIFLQ
+67 
-75 ENGKAITTD
+75 KA
-84 GTKLRVDMPSKCLLD
+84 
-99 LRNGYNIGKLVSL
+99 N
-112 DYNQKKKDGYLVAI
+112 A
-126 PCQEYTIN
+126 
-134 GETYTAIG
+134 TYTAKSTVRRIKSQLDQYVVISDFLENTINEG
-142 TLYDHSKLD
+142 YPLDQNEFSKLAEMIPNENGVVKAFEIAPGGIVSTVYPEGGNEIVQGLD
-151 SMLSVKSYN
+151 LLSLSVGHYDASLAKNTNEYTLGGPYQLKQGGIGALLFNPVYQKDASGNENFWGFVVLVIDWNRFIDQIGLDKLNDASYN
-160 GNAYLFMLDNDGN
+160 YEIWKSDGDLSNRFVLAQSEEPLSKRCLTVECDIPNYMWYFEIEPKDGWIPASQWFTTIFISYLFSLMISTSFYL
-173 ITYTNQIED
+173 YTSR
-182 KFFRNYFL
+182 KFQQQQYAIQ
-190 LKHLKG
+190 LK
-196 DQAITE
+196 E
-202 EEADSLQKKLDGRE
+202 S
-216 QGVELLGSDKP
+216 
-227 YYLGYCPI
+227 
-235 ENNNTMLICIVE
+235 
-247 KSVVDN
+247 
-253 VLRDYQKT
+253 
-261 IVFETILMAGFI
+261 
-273 LLLFAGLFYS
+273 
-283 ISRRSLAEQKAE
+283 AEQA
-295 YEKRNN
+295 RSAN
-301 EIQTLAMKEME
+301 E
-312 ESNKK
+312 
-317 LKKAKDITTEALQT
+317 
-331 AENANKA
+331 A
-338 KTDFLS
+338 KTRFLF

-357 IGFSGLMEQ
+357 IGFSGLLEQ
-366 NLDHKEKAKGYL
+366 NLDNKEKAKGYL
-378 KKIQASSNL
+378 KKIQVSSNL
-387 LLTIINQV
+387 LLKIINQV

-426 ESYVKKKG
+426 ESDVKKKG

-465 AIKYTPADHAITVS
+465 AIKYTPADHTITVS

-496 CKDTGYGMS
+496 CEDTGYGMS

-544 GGTIKVESIK
+544 DGTIKVESIK

-569 SKEEFTEEQVMTK
+569 SKKDFTEEQVMTK

-630 LQNASDGYYDLILMD
+630 LQNASDGYYDLVLMD

-688 MQAGMNDYVPKPMD
+688 MRSGMNDYVPKPMD

>member
-1 MNSYIAENGKSSMG
+1 MRKSASKRIRRNSYIVGMISFTVA
-15 AVVEQIQQTYDLQVN
+15 
-30 GYYSQLHLLEDSLI
+30 
-44 QEKVRS
+44 
-50 IELDRNKKF
+50 
-59 FETWQKES
+59 
-67 ESTLIFLQ
+67 LIFGIIVNSYTEKEQ
-75 ENGKAITTD
+75 KA
-84 GTKLRVDMPSKCLLD
+84 
-99 LRNGYNIGKLVSL
+99 N
-112 DYNQKKKDGYLVAI
+112 A
-126 PCQEYTIN
+126 
-134 GETYTAIG
+134 TYTAKSTVRRIKSQLDQYVVISDFLENTINEG
-142 TLYDHSKLD
+142 YPLDQNEFSKLAEMIPNENGVVKAFEIAPGGIVSTVYPED
-151 SMLSVKSYN
+151 GNEIVQGLDLLSLSVGHNDASLAKNTNEYTLGGPYQLKQGGIGALLFNPVYQKDASGNENFWGFVVLVIDWNRFIDQIGLDKLNDASYN
-160 GNAYLFMLDNDGN
+160 YEIWKSDGDLSNRFVLAQSEEPLSKRCLTVECDIPNYMWYFEIEPKDGWIPASQWFFTIFISYLFSLMISTSFYL
-173 ITYTNQIED
+173 YTSR
-182 KFFRNYFL
+182 KFQQQQYAIQ
-190 LKHLKG
+190 LK
-196 DQAITE
+196 E
-202 EEADSLQKKLDGRE
+202 S
-216 QGVELLGSDKP
+216 
-227 YYLGYCPI
+227 
-235 ENNNTMLICIVE
+235 
-247 KSVVDN
+247 
-253 VLRDYQKT
+253 
-261 IVFETILMAGFI
+261 
-273 LLLFAGLFYS
+273 
-283 ISRRSLAEQKAE
+283 AEQA
-295 YEKRNN
+295 RSAN
-301 EIQTLAMKEME
+301 E
-312 ESNKK
+312 
-317 LKKAKDITTEALQT
+317 
-331 AENANKA
+331 A
-338 KTDFLS
+338 KTRFLF

-357 IGFSGLMEQ
+357 IGFSGLLEQ
-366 NLDHKEKAKGYL
+366 NLDNKEKAKGYL
-378 KKIQASSNL
+378 KKIQVSSNL
-387 LLTIINQV
+387 LLKIINQV

-426 ESYVKKKG
+426 ESDVKKKG

-496 CKDTGYGMS
+496 CEDTGYGMS

-512 FEEFTREHTT
+512 FDEFTREHTT

-544 GGTIKVESIK
+544 DGTIKVESIK

-569 SKEEFTEEQVMTK
+569 SKEDFTEEQVMTK

-630 LQNASDGYYDLILMD
+630 LQNASDGYYDLVLMD

-655 ACKEIRKMKDTQK
+655 ACKEIRKMEDTQK

>member
-1 MNSYIAENGKSSMG
+1 MNKKSVVKRIRRNCYIVGLISFVVALIFGIIVNSYTEK
-15 AVVEQIQQTYDLQVN
+15 EQ
-30 GYYSQLHLLEDSLI
+30 
-44 QEKVRS
+44 
-50 IELDRNKKF
+50 
-59 FETWQKES
+59 
-67 ESTLIFLQ
+67 
-75 ENGKAITTD
+75 KA
-84 GTKLRVDMPSKCLLD
+84 
-99 LRNGYNIGKLVSL
+99 N
-112 DYNQKKKDGYLVAI
+112 A
-126 PCQEYTIN
+126 
-134 GETYTAIG
+134 TYTAKSTVRRIKSQLDQYVVISDFLENTIIEG
-142 TLYDHSKLD
+142 YSLDQNEFSKLAEMIPNENGVVKAFEIAPGGIVSTVYPED
-151 SMLSVKSYN
+151 GNEIVQGLDLLSLSVGHYDASLAKNTNEYTLGGPYQLKQGGTGALLFNPVYQKDASGNENFWGFVVLAIDWNRFIDQIGLDKLNDASYN
-160 GNAYLFMLDNDGN
+160 YEIWKSDGDISNRFVLAQSEEPLSKRCLTVECNIPNYMWYFEIEPKDGWIPASQWFTTIFISYLFSLMISTSFYL
-173 ITYTNQIED
+173 YTSR
-182 KFFRNYFL
+182 KFQQQQYAIQ
-190 LKHLKG
+190 LK
-196 DQAITE
+196 E
-202 EEADSLQKKLDGRE
+202 S
-216 QGVELLGSDKP
+216 
-227 YYLGYCPI
+227 
-235 ENNNTMLICIVE
+235 
-247 KSVVDN
+247 
-253 VLRDYQKT
+253 
-261 IVFETILMAGFI
+261 
-273 LLLFAGLFYS
+273 
-283 ISRRSLAEQKAE
+283 AEQA
-295 YEKRNN
+295 RSAN
-301 EIQTLAMKEME
+301 E
-312 ESNKK
+312 
-317 LKKAKDITTEALQT
+317 
-331 AENANKA
+331 A
-338 KTDFLS
+338 KTRFLF

-655 ACKEIRKMKDTQK
+655 ACKEIRKTKDTQK